1 MTEELARVGGP
12 LAAAGLALVILAR
25 PRSARLAGLG
35 LWAVGAALLVPVLAP
50 SGHRATLAAGAVV
63 GVAVA
68 AALAVLFARVPW
80 AVPLLAL
87 AATPARIPVSVG
99 DTEANL
105 LVPLYLVVL
114 GAAFALA
121 WELVRSARGSRELG
135 ILAWP
140 AAALVGWFALSLTW
154 TSDVREGAIDLL
166 FFLLPFGLLALVVA
180 RLPWRERPV
189 IGLFGLLQGMA
200 LLFALVGIGQWLA
213 KDVFW
218 NPKVIVG
225 NETAAFFRVNSLFW
239 DPSIYGR
246 FLVVAI
252 LAVLVVVLLR
262 LAPRWEPALAGLI
275 VVLWVGLFFSFSQSS
290 FVALVAGV
298 LIAVALAVRSRTL
311 AVAAAALLL
320 AIPVG
325 AAPPGAAAAPD
336 DATGG
341 RATLV
346 RNGIE
351 IALDHPLVGVGIGA
365 FQQAYAEKLDLKG
378 KRPPIAA
385 SHTTP
390 VTVAAETGFPGL
402 LLLFWLVAAALAT
415 AFRGAG
421 GATLVRATS
430 WAAGLAVAAIAVQ
443 SLFYNAFFEDPM
455 TWGALGLI
463 VVAAATRREVRT

>member
-68 AALAVLFARVPW
+68 AALAVLFVRVPW

-87 AATPARIPVSVG
+87 AAAPARIPVSVG